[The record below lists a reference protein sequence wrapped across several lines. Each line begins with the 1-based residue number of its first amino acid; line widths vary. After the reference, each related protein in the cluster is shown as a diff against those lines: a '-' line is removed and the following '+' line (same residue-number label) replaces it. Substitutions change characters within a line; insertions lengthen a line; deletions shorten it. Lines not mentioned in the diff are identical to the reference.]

1 MAAAGLLLPTLAASS
16 NGIGRGN
23 QMRNSVNIDVHRRS
37 RVQSSISPPSPIL
50 SNPALNHRDSK
61 KGKILMSYAGLYSIT
76 I

>member
-37 RVQSSISPPSPIL
+37 RIQSSISPPSPIL
-50 SNPALNHRDSK
+50 SNSSLNHRDSK
-61 KGKILMSYAGLYSIT
+61 KGKILLSHGFIQLKLF
-76 I
+76 